1 MTNEF
6 DNMTQQER
14 NYTANLIRTLRSNG
28 VGVRLAKDGE
38 LTDIIAKDSLNSRID
53 FLQTKDHSIYGWF
66 SNGEIHLTKE
76 GFNPNT
82 PLHEY
87 THAFMLALQNE
98 DPPRYANIVSEL
110 KTTGTWNKVLAD
122 KAYANISNN
131 EARIA
136 SEVAA
141 RIVGNE
147 SQKRASENLS
157 DKLVR
162 ALQDLLD
169 YIKEKIGLQVPFT
182 PEKFAST
189 VIKDISNPDNALN
202 TRFLANFENRKVNS
216 IPIVVYDLLQKNHG
230 KEYADLVSN
239 VVDMNIDNYDGN
251 LQKSYSAPSGII
263 SNDSVYNKEL
273 AKAASL
279 VTGEDYNY
287 SIKEVISFQEN
298 SNSSIKK
305 NVPVP
310 PSLQPYISS
319 LSIRSNILSGD
330 ANLLPKAIGDKY
342 EKWESATEDYVS
354 MKESGLSAIEDIKAQ
369 RNLVSESYRDF
380 KKSLYEN
387 LGISNAR
394 ENSVIA
400 VSESFFEKNGQ
411 KVNTSNFAQ
420 TLLDAIINKIDSEV
434 EANKAFVSQ
443 NYVEMMAVQ
452 KDKTKGNTQ
461 QNMSKKNY
469 SANSDRRSA
478 EDRALDKFAELMIEK
493 IESIQQDWK
502 KPWFT
507 PGAVQVP
514 KNLSGREYNGMNSII
529 LMMQQEKNGWQANRY
544 ATHDRFA
551 ALNYSKD
558 KYGITPAKDAEGNKL
573 PQVLVNKGEKSTP
586 VFITVFSVVDPETKE
601 KIKYDDYKQ
610 MSEEER
616 AKYNVYPK
624 LQVYNVFNVDQTN
637 LKEARPELYDKL
649 MQEGKGP
656 ELNDASKME
665 KFPAIDAMIE
675 QDVWACPIKPTFGD
689 DAYYSIS
696 KDEIVIPKKEQFVD
710 GEAFYSNLLHEMAHS
725 TGAESRLD
733 RLKPSSFGSK
743 DYAKEELV
751 AELTAALVSTQ
762 NGLSKHVKDDS
773 AAYLKNWLDSLK
785 EEPSFVKNVLM
796 DVKRAA
802 SFTNQR
808 IAAVSERLE
817 RDGPNADMS
826 DLREKNKSFAPS
838 YSALKPQTSPEQ
850 KEQEPAVED
859 KQTENKEQ
867 VARQTASFRR

>member
-1 MTNEF
+1 MGQV
-6 DNMTQQER
+6 TQDFLDKIQ
-14 NYTANLIRTLRSNG
+14 IKG
-28 VGVRLAKDGE
+28 VSFEVSDIEAEILEEVKSIIEEEGLSDSIDITRVKLYGSRADGINAE
-38 LTDIIAKDSLNSRID
+38 DSDLDILVEYNSDDWKEDSL
-53 FLQTKDHSIYGWF
+53 
-66 SNGEIHLTKE
+66 
-76 GFNPNT
+76 FNL
-82 PLHEY
+82 LHE
-87 THAFMLALQNE
+87 E
-98 DPPRYANIVSEL
+98 DRTYEGL
-110 KTTGTWNKVLAD
+110 KVDYNPITPSDSGTIEEYLNQPHVQS
-122 KAYANISNN
+122 YR
-131 EARIA
+131 EAKLI
-136 SEVAA
+136 EY
-141 RIVGNE
+141 
-147 SQKRASENLS
+147 EN
-157 DKLVR
+157 
-162 ALQDLLD
+162 
-169 YIKEKIGLQVPFT
+169 
-182 PEKFAST
+182 
-189 VIKDISNPDNALN
+189 
-202 TRFLANFENRKVNS
+202 NS
-216 IPIVVYDLLQKNHG
+216 IRQTIQNNQSMAKKYNQNFN
-230 KEYADLVSN
+230 AD
-239 VVDMNIDNYDGN
+239 G
-251 LQKSYSAPSGII
+251 
-263 SNDSVYNKEL
+263 
-273 AKAASL
+273 
-279 VTGEDYNY
+279 
-287 SIKEVISFQEN
+287 
-298 SNSSIKK
+298 
-305 NVPVP
+305 
-310 PSLQPYISS
+310 
-319 LSIRSNILSGD
+319 
-330 ANLLPKAIGDKY
+330 
-342 EKWESATEDYVS
+342 
-354 MKESGLSAIEDIKAQ
+354 
-369 RNLVSESYRDF
+369 
-380 KKSLYEN
+380 
-387 LGISNAR
+387 
-394 ENSVIA
+394 
-400 VSESFFEKNGQ
+400 
-411 KVNTSNFAQ
+411 
-420 TLLDAIINKIDSEV
+420 
-434 EANKAFVSQ
+434 
-443 NYVEMMAVQ
+443 
-452 KDKTKGNTQ
+452 
-461 QNMSKKNY
+461 
-469 SANSDRRSA
+469 RSA

-743 DYAKEELV
+743 SYAKEELV

-762 NGLSKHVKDDS
+762 NGFSKHVKDDS

-796 DVKRAA
+796 DVKRAS